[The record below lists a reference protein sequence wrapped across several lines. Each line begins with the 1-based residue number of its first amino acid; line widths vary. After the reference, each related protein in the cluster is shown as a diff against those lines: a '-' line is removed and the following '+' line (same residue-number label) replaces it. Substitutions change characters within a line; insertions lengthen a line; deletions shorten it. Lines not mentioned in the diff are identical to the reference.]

1 MEKNQYI
8 VALEIGS
15 SKIVG
20 AIAEKTP
27 SGYLSVRH
35 LQEEKHV
42 NSVRYG
48 IVQNVE
54 NIKTS
59 INHILKNLEE
69 KIDGRVTQVYMGVS
83 GRSLHS
89 SLSEVNRSVGSTEAI
104 TRELIDRIIHEA
116 TSTPLRNYDTVDIVP
131 RAFYVDKVETP
142 NPVGQ
147 FGSSIK
153 IKVNLIVAKPA
164 LKLNLNRLMTFG
176 IPAKDYIVTPLA
188 VGEQILSDSD
198 RELGCMLV
206 DMGAE
211 TTTVAIYKGNAL
223 VYLSTLPLGGRNL
236 TRDVMNGMNVLEET
250 AENVKKNIN
259 NPLDPNNVTIAD
271 IEGVNA
277 PEAAKYFS
285 ARAGEIIANIN
296 QQIADAGLASD
307 AIQSIVLI
315 GGGAHLGGLRQKLED
330 TIKVRVRMGQ
340 NPPMLNILNPD
351 INRMEYIEVFSLL
364 AKAADMIE
372 DGETCVE
379 LNNYEDV
386 LIMNTPRKSESPE
399 PEFVDD
405 VPARKPGKGDK
416 KGDKKGGRKGGNT
429 FFKSLREKLNGLM
442 QEDDETAYDE

>member
-20 AIAEKTP
+20 AIAEKT
-27 SGYLSVRH
+27 SAGYLSVRH

-42 NSVRYG
+42 SSVRYG

-59 INHILKNLEE
+59 INHILKNLEGM
-69 KIDGRVTQVYMGVS
+69 IDGRVTQVYLGVS

-89 SLSEVNRSVGSTEAI
+89 IVSEVNRSVGSTEAI
-104 TRELIDRIIHEA
+104 TKELVDRIIHDA
-116 TSTPLRNYDTVDIVP
+116 TSTPIRNHDTVDIVP
-131 RAFYVDKVETP
+131 RAYYVDKVETP

-153 IKVNLIVAKPA
+153 IKVNLIVAKPS
-164 LKLNLNRLMTFG
+164 LKLNLNRLMNFG

-211 TTTVAIYKGNAL
+211 TTTVSIYKNKAL
-223 VYLSTLPLGGRNL
+223 IYLSTLPLGGRNL

-259 NPLDPNNVTIAD
+259 NPLDPNNVSD
-271 IEGVNA
+271 VVIEGVRA
-277 PEAAKYFS
+277 RDAANYIS
-285 ARAGEIIANIN
+285 ARTGEIIANIN
-296 QQIADAGLASD
+296 QQIADAGMTSD
-307 AIQSIVLI
+307 AIKSIVLI
-315 GGGAHLGGLRQKLED
+315 GGSAHLGGLQHKMEE
-330 TIKVRVRMGQ
+330 TIKIKVRMGQ
-340 NPPMLNILNPD
+340 NPPTLNILNPD

-364 AKAADMIE
+364 AKAAELIE
-372 DGETCVE
+372 EGETCVE
-379 LNNYEDV
+379 LNNYVDEFV
-386 LIMNTPRKSESPE
+386 NRPPRTTNNQPE
-399 PEFVDD
+399 PEEEES
-405 VPARKPGKGDK
+405 AN
-416 KGDKKGGRKGGNT
+416 RKGKKPEKKETKRRGFFRNLGNQLT
-429 FFKSLREKLNGLM
+429 RLM
-442 QEDDETAYDE
+442 QEDEDVDDDQ

>member
-20 AIAEKTP
+20 AIAEKT
-27 SGYLSVRH
+27 SAGYLSVKH
-35 LQEEKHV
+35 LQEEKHL

-54 NIKTS
+54 NIKSS
-59 INHILKNLEE
+59 INHILHTLEGMV
-69 KIDGRVTQVYMGVS
+69 DGRITQVYLGIS

-89 SLSEVNRSVGSTEAI
+89 IVSEVNRSVGTTESI

-116 TSTPLRNYDTVDIVP
+116 TSTPIKNHDTVDIVP
-131 RAFYVDKVETP
+131 RAYYVDKVETP

-188 VGEQILSDSD
+188 VAEQILSESD

-211 TTTVAIYKGNAL
+211 TTTVSIYKNKAL
-223 VYLSTLPLGGRNL
+223 IFLNTLPLGGRNL

-259 NPLDPNNVTIAD
+259 NPLDPSNVSNVR
-271 IEGVNA
+271 IEGVDA
-277 PEAAKYFS
+277 REAANYIS
-285 ARAGEIIANIN
+285 ARTGEIIANIN
-296 QQIADAGLASD
+296 QQLADAGVTSND
-307 AIQSIVLI
+307 IQSIVLI
-315 GGGAHLGGLRQKLED
+315 GGGAHLGGLQQKMEE
-330 TIKVRVRMGQ
+330 TIKIKVRMGQ
-340 NPPMLNILNPD
+340 NPLSINILNSN
-351 INRMEYIEVFSLL
+351 INRMEYIEVFALL
-364 AKAADMIE
+364 AQAAEMIE
-372 DGETCVE
+372 DRETCVE
-379 LNNYEDV
+379 LNKYEDGPV
-386 LIMNTPRKSESPE
+386 FEGGNAAAAVARAEQTREREESEKPE
-399 PEFVDD
+399 
-405 VPARKPGKGDK
+405 KPKK
-416 KGDKKGGRKGGNT
+416 KGPSRWDKLRNKLS
-429 FFKSLREKLNGLM
+429 SLM
-442 QEDDETAYDE
+442 TEDEPDNDD

>member
-20 AIAEKTP
+20 AIAEKT
-27 SGYLSVRH
+27 SAGYLSVRH

-42 NSVRYG
+42 SSVRYG

-59 INHILKNLEE
+59 INHILKNLEGM
-69 KIDGRVTQVYMGVS
+69 IDGRVTQVYMGVS

-89 SLSEVNRSVGSTEAI
+89 IVSEVNRSVGSTEAI
-104 TRELIDRIIHEA
+104 TKELVDRIIHDA
-116 TSTPLRNYDTVDIVP
+116 TSTPIRNHDTVDIVP
-131 RAFYVDKVETP
+131 RAYYVDKVETP

-153 IKVNLIVAKPA
+153 IKVNLIVAKPS
-164 LKLNLNRLMTFG
+164 LKLNLNRLMNFG

-211 TTTVAIYKGNAL
+211 TTTVSIYKNKAL
-223 VYLSTLPLGGRNL
+223 IYLSTLPLGGRNL

-259 NPLDPNNVTIAD
+259 NPLDPSNVSNVV
-271 IEGVNA
+271 IEGVSA
-277 PEAAKYFS
+277 REAANYIS

-296 QQIADAGLASD
+296 QQIADAGMTSD
-307 AIQSIVLI
+307 AIKSIVLI
-315 GGGAHLGGLRQKLED
+315 GGSAHLGGLQHKMEE
-330 TIKVRVRMGQ
+330 TIKIKVRMGQ
-340 NPPMLNILNPD
+340 NPPTLNILNPD

-364 AKAADMIE
+364 AKAAELIE
-372 DGETCVE
+372 NGETCVE
-379 LNNYEDV
+379 LNNYVDEFVNRPQRPVDDE
-386 LIMNTPRKSESPE
+386 PDPE
-399 PEFVDD
+399 P
-405 VPARKPGKGDK
+405 ATTKSGKKGPGKGKPSKSSRWDK
-416 KGDKKGGRKGGNT
+416 WRN
-429 FFKSLREKLNGLM
+429 KLSGLLS
-442 QEDDETAYDE
+442 EDEEVDDDQ

>member
-20 AIAEKTP
+20 AIAEKT
-27 SGYLSVRH
+27 SAGYLSVKH
-35 LQEEKHV
+35 LQEEKHL

-54 NIKTS
+54 NIKSS
-59 INHILKNLEE
+59 INHILHTLEGMV
-69 KIDGRVTQVYMGVS
+69 DGRITQVYLGVS

-89 SLSEVNRSVGSTEAI
+89 IVSEVNRSVGTTESI

-116 TSTPLRNYDTVDIVP
+116 TSTPIKNHDTVDIVP
-131 RAFYVDKVETP
+131 RAYYVDKVETP

-188 VGEQILSDSD
+188 VAEQILSESD

-211 TTTVAIYKGNAL
+211 TTTVSIYKNKAL
-223 VYLSTLPLGGRNL
+223 IFLNTLPLGGRNL

-259 NPLDPNNVTIAD
+259 NPLDPSNVSNVR
-271 IEGVNA
+271 IEGVDA
-277 PEAAKYFS
+277 REAANYIS
-285 ARAGEIIANIN
+285 ARTGEIIANIN
-296 QQIADAGLASD
+296 QQLADAGVTSND
-307 AIQSIVLI
+307 IQSIVLI
-315 GGGAHLGGLRQKLED
+315 GGGAHLGGLQQKMEE
-330 TIKVRVRMGQ
+330 TIKIKVRMGQ
-340 NPPMLNILNPD
+340 NPLSINILNSN
-351 INRMEYIEVFSLL
+351 INRMEYIEVFALL
-364 AKAADMIE
+364 AQAAEMIE
-372 DGETCVE
+372 DRETCVE
-379 LNNYEDV
+379 LNKYEDGPV
-386 LIMNTPRKSESPE
+386 FEGGNAAAAVARAEQTREREESEKPE
-399 PEFVDD
+399 
-405 VPARKPGKGDK
+405 KPKK
-416 KGDKKGGRKGGNT
+416 KGPSRWDKLRNKLS
-429 FFKSLREKLNGLM
+429 SLM
-442 QEDDETAYDE
+442 TEDEPDNDD

>member
-20 AIAEKTP
+20 AIAEKT
-27 SGYLSVRH
+27 SAGYLSVRH
-35 LQEEKHV
+35 LQEEKHL

-54 NIKTS
+54 NIKNS
-59 INHILKNLEE
+59 VNRILRNLEGMV
-69 KIDGRVTQVYMGVS
+69 DGRITQVYMGVS

-89 SLSEVNRSVGSTEAI
+89 IVSEVNRSVGSTEPI
-104 TRELIDRIIHEA
+104 TKELIDRIIQDA
-116 TSTPLRNYDTVDIVP
+116 TSTPIRNHDTVDIVP
-131 RAFYVDKVETP
+131 RAFYVDKVESP

-211 TTTVAIYKGNAL
+211 TTTVTIYKNKAL
-223 VYLSTLPLGGRNL
+223 IYLCTLPLGGRNL
-236 TRDVMNGMNVLEET
+236 TRDVMSLNVLEES
-250 AENVKKNIN
+250 AENIKKNIN
-259 NPLDPNNVTIAD
+259 NPLDPSNVSDVTI
-271 IEGVNA
+271 EGISA
-277 PEAAKYFS
+277 REAACFIS
-285 ARAGEIIANIN
+285 ARTGEIIANIN
-296 QQIADAGLASD
+296 QQLADAGVSSD
-307 AIQSIVLI
+307 GIKSIVLI
-315 GGGAHLGGLRQKLED
+315 GGSAHLGGLQQKLEE
-330 TIKVRVRMGQ
+330 TIKIKVRMGQ
-340 NPPMLNILNPD
+340 NPPTLNILNPE

-364 AKAADMIE
+364 AQAAEMIE
-372 DGETCVE
+372 SGETCVE
-379 LNNYEDV
+379 LNKYE
-386 LIMNTPRKSESPE
+386 NGPTFEGPNAPSARQYAE
-399 PEFVDD
+399 PERPVERE
-405 VPARKPGKGDK
+405 PKSKKPEKRNRWKKWTDK
-416 KGDKKGGRKGGNT
+416 LS
-429 FFKSLREKLNGLM
+429 SLM
-442 QEDDETAYDE
+442 SEDDATDDEQ